1 MLILNTIINPM
12 YDHYIDLPDPETLF
26 NPLTDRSAHVK
37 EKDELTEF
45 YKLSNEFY
53 SPEFG
58 IKYLLGV
65 NLYPF
70 QMATIRLI
78 LGHKFPLILFTRG
91 GGKTF
96 MLAVYAVYHAIMNPG
111 SRIILVSASFRQ
123 SKLIFGEIQRI
134 YDNSPLL
141 RMIASDKPRISTDN
155 CHFELLGSSIKAL
168 PLGTG
173 DKIRGERG
181 HVILAD
187 EFNSIPIEIFD
198 IVVRGFAAT
207 ESDPWMK
214 TRDKIIREAE
224 RAAKGIP
231 DDDDMAEMMLSE
243 GNKVILSGTAGFKGG
258 TFYQVYKQYA
268 TIIGNGIKGTVG
280 DHSDLLEDTGLE
292 EDIKVDCS
300 DYCITRYTYEE
311 LPVGMQDIKV
321 IENAKATMPLPLF
334 EMEYMAKFADDS
346 LGFFKPREV
355 ELATSKEF
363 TVRISGS
370 KKRHYVMGVDPAKVH
385 DRFAIVMIELGSPNK
400 VVYCWTM
407 DKGERTYTRGAKQMR
422 HLMRH
427 FNVVAIA
434 MDEGGGGLAVEE
446 LINSSEVM
454 NAEEK
459 KIYRFEDETEEAKY
473 GLRNL
478 YTFAFNP
485 VWLDDANSLLQ
496 KNIQDKVIMFPR
508 KQADDN
514 DFGERKD
521 DKIFERQ
528 DDCAFEILEM
538 KRELVSIEVT
548 HTRTGKKQ
556 FNLAPPDPKKD
567 IDGVVRHKDRYSA
580 LLLANYV
587 TSRMEQLNYDEK
599 AIAKNLYHESV
610 KYGGWAEDVMNLSEN
625 SGTFY

>member
-1 MLILNTIINPM
+1 MLNTIINPM
-12 YDHYIDLPDPETLF
+12 YDHYTNLPPTETLF
-26 NPLTDRSAHVK
+26 NPLTDCSVHFK
-37 EKDELTEF
+37 EQDELTEF

-78 LGHKFPLILFTRG
+78 LGHKFPLILFARG

-96 MLAVYAVYHAIMNPG
+96 MLAVYAVYHAIMYPG

-123 SKLIFGEIQRI
+123 SKLIFSEIQRI
-134 YDNSPLL
+134 YDNAPLL
-141 RMIASDKPRISTDN
+141 RMISSDKPRISTDN
-155 CHFELLGSSIKAL
+155 CHYELLGSSIKAL

-214 TRDKIIREAE
+214 SREAMLRMQRE
-224 RAAKGIP
+224 KDEIVE
-231 DDDDMAEMMLSE
+231 DDAMSEIMLAE
-243 GNKVILSGTAGFKGG
+243 GNKIVLSGTAGFKGG
-258 TFYQVYKQYA
+258 TFYQVYRQYA
-268 TIIGNGIKGTVG
+268 TIIGQGIKGRAG
-280 DHSDLLEDTGLE
+280 DYGDLLEDAGLE
-292 EDIKVDCS
+292 EDIQVDCS
-300 DYCITRYTYEE
+300 DYCITKYTYFE
-311 LPVGMQDIKV
+311 LPFKMQDRKI

-334 EMEYMAKFADDS
+334 EMEYMAEFADDS
-346 LGFFKPREV
+346 LGFFKPRDIES
-355 ELATSKEF
+355 ATSKTF
-363 TVRISGS
+363 TVKIKGDRR
-370 KKRHYVMGVDPAKVH
+370 RHYIMGVDPAKVH
-385 DRFAIVMIELGSPNK
+385 DRFAIVLIELGSPNK

-407 DKGERTYTRGAKQMR
+407 DEGERTFTRGAKQMR
-422 HLMRH
+422 HLMRY

-446 LINSSEVM
+446 LINTSEVM
-454 NAEEK
+454 TIEEN
-459 KIYRFEDETEEAKY
+459 KIYRFDDETEESKL
-473 GLRNL
+473 GIRNL
-478 YTFAFNP
+478 YSFAFNP

-496 KNIQDKVIMFPR
+496 KNIQEKVIMFPKR
-508 KQADDN
+508 QADDA
-514 DFGERKD
+514 DFGEQKNERL
-521 DKIFERQ
+521 FEKQ

-548 HTRTGKKQ
+548 HSRTGKKQ

-567 IDGVVRHKDRYSA
+567 IDGIVRHKDRYSA

-587 TSRMEQLNYDEK
+587 TSRMEQLNYDET
-599 AIAKNLYHESV
+599 AIAKDMFYDSV
-610 KYGGWAEDVMNLSEN
+610 RFAGWAEDVMNLSDN
-625 SGTFY
+625 SGTIY